1 MDNYDVVPVFSKR
14 KIRELSM
21 KPPLLFLCHRMPYPP
36 NKGDKITTFNLMKY
50 LSERFELYLG
60 SFIDDEFDNQYV
72 NDIKAYCKDVKFIDI
87 TQRRHVASGIKSLFI
102 REPVSTVHYRSNELQ
117 RWVHDTIEK
126 YNINYLFVYSSGMSQ
141 FVDFPEYT
149 SKKRVLDM
157 ADVDSDKW
165 RQYCENKPFYSK
177 VIYAR
182 EYKLLK
188 ALEQRVLRDFDAV
201 TLITDEER
209 DLFRS
214 ISPKAFSEK
223 IVTLSNGVDTDYFDP
238 SASFDYT
245 DRPAVDGPS
254 ICFTGA
260 MDYWA
265 NEDAVV
271 WFCEKV
277 WPQIKEKCPE
287 LTFYIVGGKPS
298 EKVKKLSLNSGVV
311 VTGRVVDVRPFVM
324 HSALAI
330 ATLRI
335 ARGVQNKVLEAMS
348 MAKPVVMTSMAQ
360 EGIGLPLSQQ
370 PLVLDNEEKMASCIL
385 NLINNSEQL
394 QTIGNQNRDWIIKR
408 YSWNGALSPLDQLY
422 PREILK

>member
-1 MDNYDVVPVFSKR
+1 
-14 KIRELSM
+14 M

-60 SFIDDEFDNQYV
+60 SFIDDEFDGQYV
-72 NDIKAYCKDVKFIDI
+72 NDVKAYCKDVKFIDI
-87 TQRRHVASGIKSLFI
+87 TQRRYLKSGITSLI
-102 REPVSTVHYRSNELQ
+102 LREPVSIAHYRSNELQ
-117 RWVHDTIEK
+117 RWVHAVIEK
-126 YNINYLFVYSSGMSQ
+126 YEINYLFVYSSGMSQ
-141 FVDFPEYT
+141 FVDFPRYIG
-149 SKKRVLDM
+149 KKRVLDM

-165 RQYCENKPFYSK
+165 RQYCENKPFYAK
-177 VIYAR
+177 AIYAR

-188 ALEQRVLRDFDAV
+188 ALEQRVLHNFDAV
-201 TLITDEER
+201 TLITNEER
-209 DLFRS
+209 DLFKS

-223 IVTLSNGVDTDYFDP
+223 IITLSNGVDTDYFDP
-238 SASFDYT
+238 SAKFDYT
-245 DRPAVDGPS
+245 DKPDIKGPS

-265 NEDAVV
+265 NEDAVI

-277 WPQIKEKCPE
+277 WPRIKEKRSE

-298 EKVKKLSLNSGVV
+298 EKVKKLSSLPGVV
-311 VTGRVVDVRPFVM
+311 VTGRVVDVRPFIM
-324 HSALAI
+324 HSSVAV

-360 EGIGLPLSQQ
+360 EGIALPPLQQ
-370 PLVLDNEEKMASCIL
+370 SLVIDDEETMASCIL
-385 NLINNSEQL
+385 ALISDSTKM
-394 QTIGNQNRDWIIKR
+394 QTVGSQNRDWIVKR
-408 YSWNGALSPLDQLY
+408 YSWEGALRPLEKIY
-422 PREILK
+422 PRET

>member
-1 MDNYDVVPVFSKR
+1 
-14 KIRELSM
+14 M

-50 LSERFELYLG
+50 LSERFDLYLG
-60 SFIDDEFDNQYV
+60 SFIDDKFDSQYV
-72 NDIKAYCKDVKFIDI
+72 NNVKAYCKDVKFIDI
-87 TQRRHVASGIKSLFI
+87 TQRRYITSGFKSLFSN
-102 REPVSTVHYRSNELQ
+102 EPVSTAHYRSKELQ
-117 RWVHDTIEK
+117 QWVFSTVEK
-126 YNINYLFVYSSGMSQ
+126 HNIDYLFVYSSGMAQ
-141 FVDFPEYT
+141 FLDHSLY
-149 SKKRVLDM
+149 KNKRRVLDM

-177 VIYAR
+177 AIYAR

-188 ALEQRVLRDFDAV
+188 ALEQRVLDEFDAV
-201 TLITDEER
+201 TLITNEER

-214 ISPKAFSEK
+214 LSPDVFGEK
-223 IVTLSNGVDTDYFDP
+223 IITLSNGVDTDYFNP
-238 SASFDYT
+238 SAKFDHT
-245 DRPAVDGPS
+245 DSPAGDGPS

-277 WPQIKEKCPE
+277 WPRVKAKIPD

-298 EKVKKLSLNSGVV
+298 EKVKRLSLNSGVV

-324 HSALAI
+324 HSELAI

-370 PLVLDNEEKMASCIL
+370 PLVIDDDEKMASCIL
-385 NLINNSEQL
+385 DLLSDKEQM
-394 QTIGNQNRDWIIKR
+394 QAIGNQNRDWIIKR
-408 YSWNGALSPLDQLY
+408 YSWNGALSPLEQLY
-422 PREILK
+422 PRKI

>member
-1 MDNYDVVPVFSKR
+1 
-14 KIRELSM
+14 M

-72 NDIKAYCKDVKFIDI
+72 NDVKAYCKDVKFIDI
-87 TQRRHVASGIKSLFI
+87 TQRRHVVSGIKSLFI

-126 YNINYLFVYSSGMSQ
+126 YSINYLFVYSSGMSQ

-223 IVTLSNGVDTDYFDP
+223 IITLSNGVDTDYFDP

-298 EKVKKLSLNSGVV
+298 DNVKKLSLNSGVV

-370 PLVLDNEEKMASCIL
+370 PLVLDNEEEMASCIL